1 MALSGFTSDLQRLII
16 SSTAKISPCAMKVA
30 SRHLSRQSLA
40 LAELGIVSPSRDQ
53 QL

>member
-16 SSTAKISPCAMKVA
+16 SSIAKISPCAMKVA

-40 LAELGIVSPSRDQ
+40 ELGIVSPSRDQ